1 MENYRE
7 EWDEFLTD
15 QGVDYTAS
23 NLRNGDEIL
32 VIHFHH
38 ILSIRIDS
46 TRVRPEPIYR
56 LLILELWK
64 ASCEAIRCRDELVK
78 YIDGRE
84 EADCVEYE
92 DRLGPNDT

>member
-1 MENYRE
+1 MEDYRQ

-15 QGVDYTAS
+15 QGVDHTAS
-23 NLRNGDEIL
+23 NSLNGDEIL
-32 VIHFHH
+32 VVHFHH
-38 ILSIRIDS
+38 ILNIRIDA
-46 TRVRPEPIYR
+46 TKVRPEPIYR

-84 EADCVEYE
+84 AADCIVYE
-92 DRLGPNDT
+92 KGHTS